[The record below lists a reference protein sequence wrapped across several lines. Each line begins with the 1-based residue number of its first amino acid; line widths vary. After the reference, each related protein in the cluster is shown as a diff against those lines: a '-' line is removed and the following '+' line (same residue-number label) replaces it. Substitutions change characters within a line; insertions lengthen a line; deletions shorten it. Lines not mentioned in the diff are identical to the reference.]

1 MKRFVFGLETLR
13 RIRIQKRREA
23 EAELGRA
30 SALCERIAS
39 TMKSTQDEITQ
50 GPQSREPK
58 WAFQEQAYLA
68 RLKSRLEQLA
78 SELLDA
84 RRIEAVWRQNLS
96 IAQRDEEIIE
106 NLREAQWGRWR
117 KEMLKAEQ
125 KVLDD
130 LANRRP
136 QKNTFSA

>member
-1 MKRFVFGLETLR
+1 MGVSRAGVPRSFEVF
-13 RIRIQKRREA
+13 
-23 EAELGRA
+23 
-30 SALCERIAS
+30 
-39 TMKSTQDEITQ
+39 
-50 GPQSREPK
+50 
-58 WAFQEQAYLA
+58 
-68 RLKSRLEQLA
+68 LEQLA
-78 SELLDA
+78 SYSCA
-84 RRIEAVWRQNLS
+84 RLEAIWRQNLS

-136 QKNTFSA
+136 QKKTFLA